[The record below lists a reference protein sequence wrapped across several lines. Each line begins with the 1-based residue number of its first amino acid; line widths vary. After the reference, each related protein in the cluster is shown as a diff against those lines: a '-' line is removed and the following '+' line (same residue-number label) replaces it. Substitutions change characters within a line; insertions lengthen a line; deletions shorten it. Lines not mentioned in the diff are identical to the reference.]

1 MKSSVRVCL
10 QRKCRVWKESNKLR
24 ESSIV
29 VYSRWNLELEV
40 SQVQFPG
47 MEIKDSKPA
56 LLYELLKFIFN
67 VSKCNR
73 VKLIK

>member
-1 MKSSVRVCL
+1 M
-10 QRKCRVWKESNKLR
+10 WKESNKLR

-29 VYSRWNLELEV
+29 VYSRWNLELE
-40 SQVQFPG
+40 VQFPG

-67 VSKCNR
+67 LSKCNR

>member
-1 MKSSVRVCL
+1 M
-10 QRKCRVWKESNKLR
+10 WKGSNKLR
-24 ESSIV
+24 ESSIMIV

-67 VSKCNR
+67 RSKCNR

>member
-10 QRKCRVWKESNKLR
+10 QRKSRVWKESNQLR

-67 VSKCNR
+67 RSKCNR

>member
-10 QRKCRVWKESNKLR
+10 QRKSRVWKESNKLR

-67 VSKCNR
+67 LSKCNR